1 MRMISVEAIDI
12 IKCYDLHPDII
23 FLDAVH
29 TGSAVF
35 YELTNLFPLL
45 VSDGFIYG
53 DDFAYPDFSG

>member
-1 MRMISVEAIDI
+1 MTSQEAIDI
-12 IKCYDLHPDII
+12 VKCYDLHPDII

-35 YELTNLFPLL
+35 YELTNLFPIL

-53 DDFAYPDFSG
+53 DDFAYPDFAG